1 MKIDAGLIL
10 PRVRTSQL
18 GNVLRSNVLRSYA
31 FRRTALRTP
40 RRNAGHHNARCGFG
54 LLLIVALAGCGANAP
69 APERAAGNK
78 TVSVQQL
85 LDTAHSTSLEQR
97 GPFLRD
103 AATLALQQNDLAQA
117 ERILREFDE
126 LKPNA
131 VQRAQS
137 KILHAHLQ
145 LKQKQPAQALTT
157 LQDRQLQQDL
167 AQLPPREQIEI
178 SLLRAKAL
186 EDTRNYFGAVQELVF
201 VDPLLDDQDRKKN
214 HRRIWTALQDMA
226 PAELD
231 RQLAAAR
238 DPQLRGW
245 LELAALAR
253 RGGGRELSELAAW
266 QQRWPAHP
274 AAHDLPDQLA
284 RLRGPGTPAAAVT
297 AQPPV
302 AQPRQIAL
310 LLPLSGKLAAFG
322 MALRDGFMAGWY
334 DAQKRGATPPL
345 VRIYDSAGGVDVVQ
359 LYQQALGDGAGL
371 VIGPLEKQ
379 QVAQLY
385 QQTLPVPTLAL
396 NRFESNSPPAAN
408 LYQFSLAAE
417 DETTQ
422 IADIATDEN
431 RRSALIIAPEEDINS
446 RELQAFEQRWRER
459 GGNVG
464 AIARYRD
471 QQSMS
476 QEIRAALNIP
486 RSEARAK
493 EVESI
498 LNRNIEFTPR
508 RRQDIDMVFILAKP
522 AQARVIK
529 PLLDFYYAGDL
540 AVYSTSRIYNGY
552 PVPSLDR
559 DLDKVR
565 FTEMPFVVQS
575 SELKQQI
582 LAAQPHARNY
592 LRLYAMG
599 LDSFNLYPQLLQG
612 GMGSPVS
619 GQTGVLTFDAQ
630 RVVHRES
637 VLAVLRNGNLSTTTA
652 PDTSAPAAPLEN
664 TAVPVAAPAVI
675 PPATTVGDDE
685 PEPGDE

>member
-1 MKIDAGLIL
+1 MKIDAGLLLLSKMPRMLL
-10 PRVRTSQL
+10 PAATRQLPVART
-18 GNVLRSNVLRSYA
+18 LRGS
-31 FRRTALRTP
+31 
-40 RRNAGHHNARCGFG
+40 AGHHNARARCS
-54 LLLIVALAGCGANAP
+54 LLLVIALAGCGANAP
-69 APERAAGNK
+69 DAERAVAGNK
-78 TVSVQQL
+78 GPTVAQL
-85 LDTAHSTSLEQR
+85 LETAHTTSLEQR
-97 GPFLRD
+97 APFLRD
-103 AATLALQQNDLAQA
+103 AAALALQQNDAEQA
-117 ERILREFDE
+117 ERILRELDE
-126 LKPNA
+126 LKLNA

-137 KILHAHLQ
+137 RILHAHLQ
-145 LKQKQPAQALTT
+145 LKQKQPAQT
-157 LQDRQLQQDL
+157 LAILQERQLQQDA
-167 AQLPPREQIEI
+167 AQLPAREQIDI
-178 SLLRAKAL
+178 SLLRAQAL
-186 EDTRNYFGAVQELVF
+186 LETRNYFGSAQELIF
-201 VDPLLDDQDRKKN
+201 VDPLLDGEERAKN
-214 HRRIWTALQDMA
+214 HRRIWSALQDMA
-226 PAELD
+226 PADID
-231 RQLAAAR
+231 RQLAGSR
-238 DPQLRGW
+238 DPQVRGW

-253 RGGGRELSELAAW
+253 RGGGTTEAALAGW
-266 QQRWPAHP
+266 LQRWPAHP
-274 AAHDLPDQLA
+274 AARDLPKELA
-284 RLRGPGTPAAAVT
+284 RLQQEAGAAA
-297 AQPPV
+297 APAV
-302 AQPRQIAL
+302 AAALPQTNQIAL

-322 MALRDGFMAGWY
+322 MAVRDGFMAGWY
-334 DAQKRGATPPL
+334 DAQRRGANPPQ
-345 VRIYDSAGGVDVVQ
+345 VRFYDTAADTTGNTDVVQ
-359 LYQQALGDGAGL
+359 LYQQAVGEGAGL

-385 QQTLPVPTLAL
+385 QQNLTVPTLAL
-396 NRFESNSPPAAN
+396 NRFESNNPPAAN
-408 LYQFSLAAE
+408 LYQFSLAPE

-422 IADIATDEN
+422 IADIAADEN
-431 RRSALIIAPEEDINS
+431 RRSALIISAEEDINS

-459 GGNVG
+459 GGSVG

-540 AVYSTSRIYNGY
+540 AVYSTSRIYAGY

-565 FTEMPFVVQS
+565 FTEMPFVVQG

-599 LDSFNLYPQLLQG
+599 IDSFNLYPQLLRG
-612 GMGSPVS
+612 GSGGAIS
-619 GQTGVLTFDAQ
+619 GQTGQLTIDAG

-637 VLAVLRNGNLSTTTA
+637 VLAVLRKGNLAAATE
-652 PDTSAPAAPLEN
+652 PDSSPASPPLDN
-664 TAVPVAAPAVI
+664 VAAP
-675 PPATTVGDDE
+675 PAAGGALPQEAPADE
-685 PEPGDE
+685 PAQGDE

>member
-1 MKIDAGLIL
+1 MQLRNAAPLFLAG
-10 PRVRTSQL
+10 
-18 GNVLRSNVLRSYA
+18 A
-31 FRRTALRTP
+31 RRD
-40 RRNAGHHNARCGFG
+40 AGHHNARRGFG
-54 LLLIVALAGCGANAP
+54 LLLVIALAGCGANAP
-69 APERAAGNK
+69 TPERPASGK

-85 LDTAHSTSLEQR
+85 LDTAHSASLEQR
-97 GPFLRD
+97 APHLRD
-103 AATLALQQNDLAQA
+103 AAALALAQNNLPQT
-117 ERILREFDE
+117 EQILRELDE
-126 LKPNA
+126 LKLNA

-137 KILHAHLQ
+137 RILHAHLQ
-145 LKQKQPAQALTT
+145 LKQKQPAQTLAT

-167 AQLPPREQIEI
+167 AQLPPREQIDI
-178 SLLRAKAL
+178 SLLRASAL
-186 EDTRNYFGAVQELVF
+186 EATRNYFGSVQELVF
-201 VDPLLDDQDRKKN
+201 VDPLLDEPERQKN
-214 HRRIWTALQDMA
+214 HRRIWSTLQDMA
-226 PAELD
+226 PAELE
-231 RQLAAAR
+231 RQLASAR

-245 LELAALAR
+245 LELAVLAR
-253 RGGGRELSELAAW
+253 RGGGSEQAALADW

-274 AAHDLPDQLA
+274 AAQDLPKELT
-284 RLRGPGTPAAAVT
+284 RVRGTGTAATTTPQPT
-297 AQPPV
+297 A

-334 DAQKRGATPPL
+334 GAQKSGATPPP

-359 LYQQALGDGAGL
+359 LYQQALAEGAGL

-385 QQTLPVPTLAL
+385 QQELPVPTLAL
-396 NRFESNSPPAAN
+396 NRFESNNPAAAN

-422 IADIATDEN
+422 IADIAADEN
-431 RRSALIIAPEEDINS
+431 RRSALIIAPDEDINS

-459 GGNVG
+459 GGSVG

-471 QQSMS
+471 QQGMS

-522 AQARVIK
+522 AQARVIR

-540 AVYSTSRIYNGY
+540 AVYSTSRIYSGY
-552 PVPSLDR
+552 PVPGLDR
-559 DLDKVR
+559 DLEKVR
-565 FTEMPFVVQS
+565 FTEMPFVVQAS
-575 SELKQQI
+575 DLKQQI
-582 LAAQPHARNY
+582 LTAQPHARNY

-599 LDSFNLYPQLLQG
+599 LDSFNLYPQLLQQGAG
-612 GMGSPVS
+612 GTVN
-619 GQTGVLTFDAQ
+619 GQTGRLSIDAG

-637 VLAVLRNGNLSTTTA
+637 LLAVLRNGNLSAATA
-652 PDTSAPAAPLEN
+652 SDSSTPATPLDNTSAP
-664 TAVPVAAPAVI
+664 PVS
-675 PPATTVGDDE
+675 PPAAEASDE